1 MVEAASFV
9 DLISGFE
16 PAKSTPMVNLLQFSD
31 GYLIFCGAEEQQLLN
46 IKVILFCFEAVLG
59 LKVNFFKSEL
69 LGVRLSEVQLE
80 VGTLRRH
87 LVL

>member
-16 PAKSTPMVNLLQFSD
+16 PAKSTPVVNLLQFLD
-31 GYLIFCGAEEQQLLN
+31 DYLIFKQQLLN
-46 IKVILFCFEAVLG
+46 IKVVLFCFEAVLG

-69 LGVRLSEVQLE
+69 LGLRLSEVQLE